1 MTPET
6 RDIPD
11 WARRDR
17 QADFEWIG
25 ENFDV
30 FRTAATDAFEDVGR
44 GAVVVDTTSRPVPD
58 AGNPFGYF
66 SQEQVAE
73 QGDDDTKRM
82 VTQYDPTREF
92 VLVLLKPADRT
103 STYRVGNALPEPR
116 PAEASEVTPNS
127 AIEPISGSKLEPPE
141 LETLMEWEA
150 EGGCE
155 AACPEQCWVEA
166 DGVCTHGNPS
176 WLLKL
181 GLI

>member
-6 RDIPD
+6 SDIPD

-30 FRTAATDAFEDVGR
+30 FRTAATDAFQGVGR

-66 SQEQVAE
+66 SQEQVVE
-73 QGDDDTKRM
+73 QGDDNTKRM

-92 VLVLLKPADRT
+92 VLVLLKSANRT
-103 STYRVGNALPEPR
+103 SSYRVGNAPPGSEANTEHEPALIHTRNPAAELQLELPD
-116 PAEASEVTPNS
+116 V
-127 AIEPISGSKLEPPE
+127 
-141 LETLMEWEA
+141 ETLMAWEA

-155 AACPEQCWVEA
+155 AACPEQCWVEP

>member
-6 RDIPD
+6 QAIPD

-17 QADFEWIG
+17 QADFAWIG

-30 FRTAATDAFEDVGR
+30 FRTAATDAFEGVGR
-44 GAVVVDTTSRPVPD
+44 GAVVVDTTSRPVPG

-73 QGDDDTKRM
+73 QGDDDTRRM

-92 VLVLLKPADRT
+92 VLVLLKSANRT
-103 STYRVGNALPEPR
+103 SSYRVGVPPEPQEHTEDQSA
-116 PAEASEVTPNS
+116 PAHT
-127 AIEPISGSKLEPPE
+127 SKPAAGPPFMFPDV
-141 LETLMEWEA
+141 ETLIEWEA

-155 AACPEQCWVEA
+155 AACPEQCWVEP
-166 DGVCTHGNPS
+166 DGAPRHGEVN
-176 WLLKL
+176 
-181 GLI
+181 